1 MILDK
6 ANCTSVECLR
16 SLPEESMRHL
26 NDFFINETPS
36 DAGGG
41 LFGPAP
47 GFGPVP
53 DGRFIPDMPAALLQR
68 GAFHKEL
75 RSLVLGNTANEVQ
88 KPPRISVATRIYGML
103 TIVYV

>member
-16 SLPEESMRHL
+16 SLPEENMRRL

-53 DGRFIPDMPAALLQR
+53 DGRFIPDMPAALLRR

-88 KPPRISVATRIYGML
+88 
-103 TIVYV
+103 